1 MKQYRATDT
10 MHLSAPFIRRPVGTA
25 LLTIALMLAGIL
37 AYTLLPVAPMP
48 EVEFPTIGVQAS
60 LPGASPEV
68 MASAVATPLER
79 EFGRIAG
86 VTQMTSVSTLGSSS
100 VTLQFDLNR
109 NIDAAARD
117 VQAAINAARGQLPS
131 NLPGNPTYN
140 KFNPADAPIYIL
152 ALTSDLIPKPKIY
165 DYASSILAQK
175 LAQINGVGQ
184 VYVGGSS
191 NPAVRIEANPTVLSS
206 YGIGLEAVRTAL
218 GTVNVNMP
226 KGSLNNNTTQMVI
239 TDTDQ
244 LFGSA
249 AYKPLIIAYNN
260 GSPVRL
266 QDIGDVVDSVEN
278 IYTWGLSNGKPAVLV
293 IIFKAPGAN
302 IIHTVDQIKKDMPQL
317 AASLPPSITMF
328 TVMDRTLTI
337 RAAVNDVEATLVIS
351 VLLVILVVFFFLR
364 DPRATLIPSISVP
377 LSLLGTFGMMYLL
390 GYTLDNLSLMALT
403 ISTGFVV
410 DDAIVVIENISRYRE
425 KGHSAFDAA
434 MRGSKEIGFTVISMS
449 LSLVAVFIPILL
461 MGGIVG
467 RLFREFAVTLSLAI
481 CVSLVVSLTTTPMMG
496 AYFLRDQH
504 ARKHGRIY
512 QACEWIF
519 EKSLSIYRHG
529 LHWVLDH
536 QRLML
541 VVTLLTFVVNVYLF
555 IYIPKG
561 FFPQQDT
568 GRIMGSIRADQD
580 VSFDAMRIKQKQFSS
595 IVMKDPAVYNVIC
608 FIGGNGNTMNTGR
621 MFVTL
626 KPDNERH
633 ASADQIINRL
643 RPKLLAIP
651 GANLFMQASQDISVG
666 GRMSDAQYQYTLEDQ
681 SLSELLEW
689 APRLQSLFKKMPE
702 LRDVSTDLQDQ
713 GLETELVIDRNTASR
728 LGISPQM
735 IDNTLY
741 DAFGQRQVSTIYT
754 PLNQYHVVLE
764 VAQQFQRDPE
774 ALRNIYV
781 KATNTTPAATTGS
794 AAMAST
800 VTQAQTQTPPSTEVP
815 LSAIAHYERRR
826 TALQVNHQ
834 GQFPA
839 VTLTFNLAPGIALG
853 QAVDAIER
861 VKQESHMPASIHAGF
876 QGTAQAFQT
885 SLANEPYLILAALL
899 AVYVVLGI
907 LYESYIHPITILS
920 TLPSAGIGAI
930 LALLLLHIEFSVIA
944 LIGMILL
951 IGLVKK
957 NAILMIDFAL
967 DAERNHGKT
976 PEEAIYEACVLRFRP
991 IMMTTMAAL
1000 FGGLPL
1006 ALGRGTGS
1014 ELRRPLGIAI
1024 VGGLMVSQVLTLYTT
1039 PVVYLFWDKLQ
1050 IRFAHLRNKQR
1061 RLKASDLPV
1070 SGD

>member
-1 MKQYRATDT
+1 
-10 MHLSAPFIRRPVGTA
+10 MHISAPFIRRPIGTA
-25 LLTIALMLAGIL
+25 LLTIALMLAGIV

-60 LPGASPEV
+60 LPGASPRV

-100 VTLQFDLNR
+100 VVLQFDLNR
-109 NIDAAARD
+109 DINAAARD

-152 ALTSDLIPKPKIY
+152 ALTSDLMTKPKMY

-191 NPAVRIEANPTVLSS
+191 NPAVRVETNPTVLSS

-226 KGSLNNNTTQMVI
+226 KGSLNNRTTQMVVS
-239 TDTDQ
+239 DTDQ
-244 LFGSA
+244 IFGAA
-249 AYKPLIIAYNN
+249 AYKPLIITYSN
-260 GSPVRL
+260 GHAVRL
-266 QDIGDVVDSVEN
+266 QDIGNVVDSVED
-278 IYTWGLSNGKPAVLV
+278 IYTSGLANDKPAVLV

-317 AASLPPSITMF
+317 AASLPPSIHLT
-328 TVMDRTLTI
+328 TILDRTLTI
-337 RAAVNDVEATLVIS
+337 RSAVNDVELTLIIS
-351 VLLVILVVFFFLR
+351 VLLVVLVVFFFLR
-364 DPRATLIPSISVP
+364 DPMATLIPSIAVP
-377 LSLLGTFGMMYLL
+377 LSLLGTFGLMYLL

-425 KGHSAFDAA
+425 QGLGAFDAA
-434 MRGSKEIGFTVISMS
+434 MRGSREIGFTVISMS

-481 CVSLVVSLTTTPMMG
+481 CVSLVVSLTTTPMMS

-504 ARKHGRIY
+504 ARKHGRMY

-519 EKSLSIYRHG
+519 DQSLSIYRHG

-536 QRLML
+536 QPLML
-541 VVTLLTFVVNVYLF
+541 VVTVLTFVVNVYLF

-580 VSFDAMRIKQKQFSS
+580 VSFAAMRIKQEQFTSM
-595 IVMKDPAVYNVIC
+595 VMKDPAVASVIC
-608 FIGGNGNTMNTGR
+608 FIGGHGNTINTGR

-626 KPDNERH
+626 KPEDQRH
-633 ASADQIINRL
+633 ASADQIIDRL
-643 RPKLLAIP
+643 RPKLLSIP
-651 GANLFMQASQDISVG
+651 GASLFMQAAQDISVG
-666 GRMSDAQYQYTLEDQ
+666 GRMSDAQYQYTLQDQ
-681 SLSELLEW
+681 SLSELLKW
-689 APRLQSLFKKMPE
+689 APRLQNLLKKMPE
-702 LRDVSTDLQDQ
+702 LRDVSTDLQAQ
-713 GLETELVIDRNTASR
+713 GLETELVIDRDTASR
-728 LGISPQM
+728 LGISTQA

-754 PLNQYHVVLE
+754 PLNQYHVVME
-764 VAQQFQRDPE
+764 VAPQFQRNPE

-781 KATNTTPAATTGS
+781 KATNTAAAATLNGSAAQAAATT
-794 AAMAST
+794 
-800 VTQAQTQTPPSTEVP
+800 QAGNQSPSVSSMEVP

-826 TALQVNHQ
+826 TSLQVNHQ

-839 VTLTFNLAPGIALG
+839 VTLSFNLAPGVALG
-853 QAVDAIER
+853 QAVTAIER
-861 VKQESHMPASIHAGF
+861 VQQDARMPASVHAGF

-899 AVYVVLGI
+899 AVYVVLGV

-930 LALLLLHIEFSVIA
+930 LALLLVHVEFSVIA

-967 DAERNHGKT
+967 DAERNRGRT

-991 IMMTTMAAL
+991 IMMTTLAAL

-1006 ALGRGTGS
+1006 ALGHGTGS

-1050 IRFAHLRNKQR
+1050 IRMAHFRGR
-1061 RLKASDLPV
+1061 HHVPKATNV
-1070 SGD
+1070 HATGD

>member
-1 MKQYRATDT
+1 
-10 MHLSAPFIRRPVGTA
+10 MHISAPFIRRPIGTA
-25 LLTIALMLAGIL
+25 LLTIALMLAGIV
-37 AYTLLPVAPMP
+37 AYNLLPVAPMP

-60 LPGASPEV
+60 LPGASPKV

-86 VTQMTSVSTLGSSS
+86 VTQMTSVSTLGSSA

-152 ALTSDLIPKPKIY
+152 ALTSDLMPKPKIY

-206 YGIGLEAVRTAL
+206 YGIGLESVRTAL

-226 KGSLNNNTTQMVI
+226 KGSLNNKTTQMVVS
-239 TDTDQ
+239 DTDQ

-249 AYKPLIIAYNN
+249 AYKPLIIAYSN
-260 GSPVRL
+260 GHPVRL
-266 QDIGDVVDSVEN
+266 QDIGNVVDSVEN
-278 IYTWGLSNGKPAVLV
+278 IYTWGLANDKPAVLV

-302 IIHTVDQIKKDMPQL
+302 IIHTVDQVKKDMPQL
-317 AASLPPSITMF
+317 AASLPPSIHLT
-328 TVMDRTLTI
+328 TILDRTLTI
-337 RAAVNDVEATLVIS
+337 RAAVDDVEMTLVIS

-364 DPRATLIPSISVP
+364 DPMATLIPSIAVP

-425 KGHSAFDAA
+425 EGYSAFDAA

-449 LSLVAVFIPILL
+449 VSLVAVFIPILL

-481 CVSLVVSLTTTPMMG
+481 CVSLIVSLTTTPMMS

-504 ARKHGRIY
+504 ARKHGSIY
-512 QACEWIF
+512 RACEWIF
-519 EKSLSIYRHG
+519 DKSLSVYRHG

-536 QRLML
+536 QPLML
-541 VVTLLTFVVNVYLF
+541 VVTLLTFVINVYLF

-568 GRIMGSIRADQD
+568 GRIMGQILADQD
-580 VSFDAMRIKQKQFSS
+580 VSFDAMRIKQEQFTS
-595 IVMKDPAVYNVIC
+595 IVMKDPGVSSVIC

-626 KPDNERH
+626 KTGKDRVG
-633 ASADQIINRL
+633 SADDIINRL
-643 RPKLLAIP
+643 RPKLMTIP
-651 GANLFMQASQDISVG
+651 GASLFMQASQDVSVG
-666 GRMSDAQYQYTLEDQ
+666 GRMSAAQYQYTLEDQ
-681 SLSELLEW
+681 SLSELLTW
-689 APRLQSLFKKMPE
+689 APKLKALFQKMPE

-713 GLETELVIDRNTASR
+713 GLETELVIDRATASR
-728 LGISPQM
+728 LGISTQM

-764 VAQQFQRDPE
+764 VAPQFQRDPE

-781 KATNTTPAATTGS
+781 KATPTASTTLTGS
-794 AAMAST
+794 AAQAAT
-800 VTQAQTQTPPSTEVP
+800 TTQAAAQATTASSAQVP
-815 LSAIAHYERRR
+815 LSAIAHYERKR
-826 TALQVNHQ
+826 TSLQVNHQ

-839 VTLTFNLAPGIALG
+839 VTLTFNLAPGVALG

-861 VKQESHMPASIHAGF
+861 VQQEAHMPASIYAGF

-930 LALLLLHIEFSVIA
+930 LALLLFHIEFSVIA

-967 DAERNHGKT
+967 EAERNRGRT

-991 IMMTTMAAL
+991 IMMTTLAAL

-1006 ALGRGTGS
+1006 AVSHGTGS

-1024 VGGLMVSQVLTLYTT
+1024 VGGLIVSQVLTLYTT

-1050 IRFAHLRNKQR
+1050 IRFAHLRGKGHDT
-1061 RLKASDLPV
+1061 AGSHLPAN
-1070 SGD
+1070 GD

>member
-1 MKQYRATDT
+1 
-10 MHLSAPFIRRPVGTA
+10 MHISAPFIRRPIGTA
-25 LLTIALMLAGIL
+25 LLTIALMLAGIV

-79 EFGRIAG
+79 QFGRIAG

-152 ALTSDLIPKPKIY
+152 ALTSDLMPKPKIY
-165 DYASSILAQK
+165 DYANSILAQK

-226 KGSLNNNTTQMVI
+226 KGSLNNKTTQMVVS
-239 TDTDQ
+239 DTDQ
-244 LFGSA
+244 LFGA
-249 AYKPLIIAYNN
+249 TAYKPLIVAYSN

-266 QDIGDVVDSVEN
+266 RDIGNVVDSVEN
-278 IYTWGLSNGKPAVLV
+278 IYTWGLANDKPAVLV

-302 IIHTVDQIKKDMPQL
+302 IIHTVDQVKKDMPQL
-317 AASLPPSITMF
+317 AASLPPSIKLT
-328 TVMDRTLTI
+328 TILDRTLTI
-337 RAAVNDVEATLVIS
+337 RAAVDDVEVTLIIS
-351 VLLVILVVFFFLR
+351 VFLVVLVVFFFLR
-364 DPRATLIPSISVP
+364 DPMATIIPSIAVP

-425 KGHSAFDAA
+425 QGYTAFDAA
-434 MRGSKEIGFTVISMS
+434 MRGSREIGFTVISMS
-449 LSLVAVFIPILL
+449 VSLVAVFIPILL

-481 CVSLVVSLTTTPMMG
+481 CVSLVVSLTTTPMMS

-504 ARKHGRIY
+504 ARKHGHVY

-519 EKSLSIYRHG
+519 DKSLNVYRHG

-536 QRLML
+536 QPLML
-541 VVTLLTFVVNVYLF
+541 VVTVLTFVVNVYLF

-568 GRIMGSIRADQD
+568 GRIMGQILADQD
-580 VSFDAMRIKQKQFSS
+580 VSFDAMRIKQEQFTS
-595 IVMKDPAVYNVIC
+595 IVMKDPGVSSVIC

-626 KPDNERH
+626 KTGKDRVG
-633 ASADQIINRL
+633 SADDIINRL
-643 RPKLLAIP
+643 RPKLQAIP
-651 GANLFMQASQDISVG
+651 GASLFLQASQDVSVG
-666 GRMSDAQYQYTLEDQ
+666 GRLSAAEYQYTLEDQ
-681 SLSELLEW
+681 SLPELLKW
-689 APRLQSLFKKMPE
+689 TPKLVGLFKQMPE

-713 GLETELVIDRNTASR
+713 GLETELVIDRDTASR
-728 LGISPQM
+728 LGISPEA

-764 VAQQFQRDPE
+764 VAPRFQRDPE

-781 KATNTTPAATTGS
+781 KATPTAATTQTGS
-794 AAMAST
+794 AAQAAT
-800 VTQAQTQTPPSTEVP
+800 TTQAVALTTTATGSEVP
-815 LSAIAHYERRR
+815 LSAIAHYERKR

-839 VTLTFNLAPGIALG
+839 VTITFNLAPGVALG

-861 VKQESHMPASIHAGF
+861 V
-876 QGTAQAFQT
+876 
-885 SLANEPYLILAALL
+885 
-899 AVYVVLGI
+899 
-907 LYESYIHPITILS
+907 
-920 TLPSAGIGAI
+920 
-930 LALLLLHIEFSVIA
+930 
-944 LIGMILL
+944 
-951 IGLVKK
+951 
-957 NAILMIDFAL
+957 
-967 DAERNHGKT
+967 
-976 PEEAIYEACVLRFRP
+976 
-991 IMMTTMAAL
+991 
-1000 FGGLPL
+1000 
-1006 ALGRGTGS
+1006 
-1014 ELRRPLGIAI
+1014 
-1024 VGGLMVSQVLTLYTT
+1024 
-1039 PVVYLFWDKLQ
+1039 
-1050 IRFAHLRNKQR
+1050 
-1061 RLKASDLPV
+1061 
-1070 SGD
+1070 

>member
-1 MKQYRATDT
+1 
-10 MHLSAPFIRRPVGTA
+10 MHISAPFIRRPIGTA
-25 LLTIALMLAGIL
+25 LLTIALMLAGIV

-60 LPGASPEV
+60 LPGASPRV

-100 VTLQFDLNR
+100 VVLQFDLNR
-109 NIDAAARD
+109 DINAAARD

-152 ALTSDLIPKPKIY
+152 ALTSDLMTKPKMY

-191 NPAVRIEANPTVLSS
+191 NPAVRVETNPTVLSS

-226 KGSLNNNTTQMVI
+226 KGSLNNRTTQMVVS
-239 TDTDQ
+239 DTDQ
-244 LFGSA
+244 IFGAA
-249 AYKPLIIAYNN
+249 AYKPLIITYSN
-260 GSPVRL
+260 GHAVRL
-266 QDIGDVVDSVEN
+266 QDIGNVVDSVED
-278 IYTWGLSNGKPAVLV
+278 IYTSGLANDKPAVLV

-317 AASLPPSITMF
+317 AASLPPSINLT
-328 TVMDRTLTI
+328 TILDRTLTI
-337 RAAVNDVEATLVIS
+337 RSAVNDVELTLIIS
-351 VLLVILVVFFFLR
+351 VLLVVLVVFFFLR
-364 DPRATLIPSISVP
+364 DPMATLIPSIAVP
-377 LSLLGTFGMMYLL
+377 LSLLGTFGLMYLL

-425 KGHSAFDAA
+425 QGLGAFDAA
-434 MRGSKEIGFTVISMS
+434 MRGSREIGFTVISMS

-481 CVSLVVSLTTTPMMG
+481 CVSLVVSLTTTPMMS

-504 ARKHGRIY
+504 AHKHGRIY

-519 EKSLSIYRHG
+519 DHSLSIYRHG

-536 QRLML
+536 QPLML
-541 VVTLLTFVVNVYLF
+541 VVTVLTFVVNVYLF

-580 VSFDAMRIKQKQFSS
+580 VSFEAMRIKQEQFTSM
-595 IVMKDPAVYNVIC
+595 VMKDPAVASVIC
-608 FIGGNGNTMNTGR
+608 FIGGHGNTINTGR

-626 KPDNERH
+626 KPEDQRH
-633 ASADQIINRL
+633 ASADQIIDRL
-643 RPKLLAIP
+643 RPKLLSIP
-651 GANLFMQASQDISVG
+651 GASLFMQAAQDISVG
-666 GRMSDAQYQYTLEDQ
+666 GRMSDAQYQYTLQDQ
-681 SLSELLEW
+681 SLSELLKW
-689 APRLQSLFKKMPE
+689 APRLQNLLKKMPE
-702 LRDVSTDLQDQ
+702 LRDVSTDLQAQ
-713 GLETELVIDRNTASR
+713 GLETELVIDRDTASR
-728 LGISPQM
+728 LGISTQA

-754 PLNQYHVVLE
+754 PLNQYHVVME
-764 VAQQFQRDPE
+764 VAPQFQRNPE

-781 KATNTTPAATTGS
+781 KATNTAAAATMNGSAAQAAATTQTSNQSTS
-794 AAMAST
+794 ASSM
-800 VTQAQTQTPPSTEVP
+800 EVP

-826 TALQVNHQ
+826 TSLQVNHQ

-839 VTLTFNLAPGIALG
+839 VTLSFNLAPGVALG
-853 QAVDAIER
+853 QAVTAIER
-861 VKQESHMPASIHAGF
+861 VQQDARMPASVHAGF

-930 LALLLLHIEFSVIA
+930 LALLLVHVEFSVIA

-967 DAERNHGKT
+967 DAERNRGRT

-991 IMMTTMAAL
+991 IMMTTLAAL

-1006 ALGRGTGS
+1006 ALGHGTGS

-1050 IRFAHLRNKQR
+1050 IRMAHFRGR
-1061 RLKASDLPV
+1061 HHVPKATNV
-1070 SGD
+1070 HATGD